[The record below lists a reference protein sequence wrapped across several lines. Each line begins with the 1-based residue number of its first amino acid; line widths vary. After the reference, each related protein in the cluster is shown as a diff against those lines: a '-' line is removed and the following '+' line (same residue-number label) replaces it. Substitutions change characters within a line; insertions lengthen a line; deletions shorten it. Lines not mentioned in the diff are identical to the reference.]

1 MQDNLTASLRR
12 DLVADSIF
20 TWDKW
25 LAYKRKGQQS
35 PAQDQG
41 NGQQNFQELW
51 EQEKLKTQQ
60 LQHRIEQLEKQIEQS
75 TTVTCF
81 GKIWEKVRKPTFS
94 GSVESVTQRAKKSL
108 SE

>member
-25 LAYKRKGQQS
+25 LVYNGNGQQP

-51 EQEKLKTQQ
+51 DQERLKTQQ
-60 LQHRIEQLEKQIEQS
+60 LEIQVEQLKKQIEQS

-81 GKIWEKVRKPTFS
+81 GKIWDNVRKPTFS
-94 GSVESVTQRAKKSL
+94 GSVESVMQKNKKTL